1 MTNWKRKRKTTYQWQ
16 RKWWRESLVLKA
28 RPCLRFH
35 FHRGERK
42 SRWYR
47 RGRGAGRRWGWS
59 IQWSRAPPSRKVL
72 DWQIIRL
79 KMMAIWLWT
88 KEAHNCTYLEVA
100 ATAEVVE
107 GWALAHYEDFLG
119 SKHGLLSPSYLKA
132 AIQLWW
138 WQLIEIQIG
147 REKRESVGIA

>member
-1 MTNWKRKRKTTYQWQ
+1 MPFFCVKSVKKTPNFRGKSVKIYTRQFFFTQTCLWCLWQIWGMTKTTYQWQ
-16 RKWWRESLVLKA
+16 RKRWRESLVLKA

-107 GWALAHYEDFLG
+107 GWALAHYEDF
-119 SKHGLLSPSYLKA
+119 
-132 AIQLWW
+132 
-138 WQLIEIQIG
+138 
-147 REKRESVGIA
+147 